1 MRAVDII
8 ANKRAGK
15 AHSREELEFWIN
27 GVVNGT
33 IPDYQITAWLMA
45 VCLKGMN
52 FDETAILTELIAKTG
67 TVLDLSSIADFV
79 LDKHSSGGVGDKI
92 TLILIPLMAACG
104 GKIAKLSGRGLGHT
118 GGTIDKLESIKGFN
132 TNLTIENFIEQVKK
146 IGCAIASQTSDLAYA
161 DKKFYELRD
170 VTATVDCLP
179 LITSSIVSK
188 KVASGANVIVLDV
201 KCGDGAIVKTKDEAE
216 KLSTI
221 MVEVAKR
228 LNRSITAVISSMEEP
243 LGHNIGNALEI
254 IESVEVL
261 KGRGAKDLV
270 DLTFE
275 LGSILLTKSH
285 RTETKE
291 EAVELMKSKIAD
303 GSALNKFREL
313 IKAQNGDDSCIDD
326 YKKLPKASIIEPLK
340 AEKAGYLKKIKTYEL
355 AVACKILGAGREK
368 KTDSIDHAVGVVLN
382 KKVGEK
388 IDLEEKLV
396 DIYANDKEKL
406 AIAEKM
412 LAEAFVITEEPV
424 SPEPLIYKVIE

>member
-8 ANKRAGK
+8 ANKKAGK

-45 VCLKGMN
+45 VCLNGMD

-67 TVLDLSSIADFV
+67 TVLDLSSVADFV
-79 LDKHSSGGVGDKI
+79 LDKHSTGGVGDKI

-132 TNLTIENFIEQVKK
+132 TNLSIKDFISQVKD

-170 VTATVDCLP
+170 VTATVNCLP
-179 LITSSIVSK
+179 LITSSVVSK

-216 KLSTI
+216 KLSKT

-228 LNRSITAVISSMEEP
+228 LERSITAVISSMEEP
-243 LGHNIGNALEI
+243 LGHNIGNALEV
-254 IESVEVL
+254 IESIEVL
-261 KGRGAKDLV
+261 KGKGAKDLV
-270 DLTFE
+270 NLTFE

-285 RTETKE
+285 KTSSKE
-291 EAVELMKSKIAD
+291 EAIELMKAKISD
-303 GSALNKFREL
+303 GSALNKLKEL
-313 IKAQNGDDSCIDD
+313 IIAQNGDASCIED
-326 YKKLPKASIIEPLK
+326 YSKLPQASIIEPLNSS
-340 AEKAGYLKKIKTYEL
+340 EAGYLKRIKTYEL

-368 KTDSIDHAVGVVLN
+368 KTDNIDYAVGVTLN
-382 KKVGEK
+382 KKVGDRVEMG
-388 IDLEEKLV
+388 EKLL
-396 DIYANDKEKL
+396 DIHSNDKEKL
-406 AIAEKM
+406 KIAKEM
-412 LAEAFVITEEPV
+412 LTKAFVISDKKV

>member
-1 MRAVDII
+1 MRAVDVI
-8 ANKRAGK
+8 ANKKAGK
-15 AHSREELEFWIN
+15 AHTREELEFWIN
-27 GVVNGT
+27 GVVSGT

-67 TVLDLSSIADFV
+67 TVLDLSSVADFV

-132 TNLTIENFIEQVKK
+132 TNLSIEDFIKQVKN

-170 VTATVDCLP
+170 VTSTVDCLP

-201 KCGDGAIVKTKDEAE
+201 KCGDGAIVKTKEDAE
-216 KLSTI
+216 KLSTT

-243 LGHNIGNALEI
+243 LGHNIGNALEV
-254 IESVEVL
+254 IESIEVL

-275 LGSILLTKSH
+275 LGSILLVKSH
-285 RTETKE
+285 KASSKE
-291 EAVELMKSKIAD
+291 EAISLMKSKIAD
-303 GSALNKFREL
+303 GSALEKLKEL
-313 IKAQNGDDSCIDD
+313 IVAQKGDASCIYD
-326 YKKLPKASIIEPLK
+326 YTKLPQAKIIEPLNST
-340 AEKAGYLKKIKTYEL
+340 KAGYLKKIKTYEL

-368 KTDSIDHAVGVVLN
+368 KTDNIDHAVGVVLN
-382 KKVGEK
+382 KKVGDRVE
-388 IDLEEKLV
+388 IGEKLV
-396 DIYANDKEKL
+396 DICANNPEKL
-406 AIAEKM
+406 EIAKDM
-412 LAEAFVITEEPV
+412 LTKAFVLSDEKV
-424 SPEPLIYKVIE
+424 APEPLIYKVVE

>member
-8 ANKRAGK
+8 ANKKAGK
-15 AHSREELEFWIN
+15 AHSREELEFWVN
-27 GVVNGT
+27 GVVNGR

-67 TVLDLSSIADFV
+67 TVLDLSSIADYV

-132 TNLTIENFIEQVKK
+132 TNLSIEDFINQVKK

-170 VTATVDCLP
+170 VTSTVDCLP

-201 KCGDGAIVKTKDEAE
+201 KCGDGAIVKTKEEAE

-228 LNRSITAVISSMEEP
+228 LDRSITAVISSMEEP
-243 LGHNIGNALEI
+243 LGHNIGNALEV
-254 IESVEVL
+254 IESIEVL

-275 LGSILLTKSH
+275 LGSILLVKSH
-285 RTETKE
+285 KTASKE

-303 GSALNKFREL
+303 GSALNKLREL
-313 IKAQNGDDSCIDD
+313 ISAQNGDASCIDD
-326 YKKLPKASIIEPLK
+326 YTKLPQPSVIEPLNSAK
-340 AEKAGYLKKIKTYEL
+340 EGYLKKIKTYEL

-368 KTDSIDHAVGVVLN
+368 KTDAIDYAVGVVLN

-388 IDLEEKLV
+388 VELGEKLV
-396 DIYANDKEKL
+396 DIYANDAEKL
-406 AIAEKM
+406 KIAKKM
-412 LAEAFVITEEPV
+412 LADAFVITKEKAA
-424 SPEPLIYKVIE
+424 PEPLIYKVIE

>member
-8 ANKRAGK
+8 SNKKNGK
-15 AHSREELEFWIN
+15 AHTREELEFWIN
-27 GVVNGT
+27 GIVKNE

-67 TVLDLSSIADFV
+67 TVLDLSSIGEYI
-79 LDKHSSGGVGDKI
+79 LDKHSTGGVGDKI

-118 GGTIDKLESIKGFN
+118 GGTIDKLESIKNFN
-132 TNLTIENFIEQVKK
+132 TSLGIEEFMSQVKN

-170 VTATVDCLP
+170 VTSTVDCLP
-179 LITSSIVSK
+179 LICSSVVSK

-216 KLSTI
+216 KLSVL

-243 LGHNIGNALEI
+243 LGHNIGNALEVL
-254 IESVEVL
+254 ESIEVL

-275 LGSILLTKSH
+275 LGAILLTKSKV
-285 RTETKE
+285 TTSKE
-291 EAVELMKSKIAD
+291 EAVELMKKCIAD
-303 GSALNKFREL
+303 GSALNKLKEL
-313 IKAQNGDDSCIDD
+313 IELQNGDSSCIED
-326 YKKLPKASIIEPLK
+326 YSKLPQAEIIEPLLASK
-340 AEKAGYLKKIKTYEL
+340 SGYLKKIKTLEL

-368 KTDSIDHAVGVVLN
+368 KTDPIDYAVGVVLN
-382 KKVGEK
+382 KKVGDK
-388 IDLEEKLV
+388 IELNEKLL
-396 DIYANDKEKL
+396 DIHANSQEKL
-406 AIAEKM
+406 KKAEKM
-412 LAEAFVITEEPV
+412 LAEAFVIVDEPTKA
-424 SPEPLIYKVIE
+424 EPLIYKIIE

>member
-8 ANKRAGK
+8 ANKKAGK

-45 VCLKGMN
+45 VCLNGMN

-67 TVLDLSSIADFV
+67 TVLDLSSVADFV
-79 LDKHSSGGVGDKI
+79 LDKHSTGGVGDKI

-132 TNLTIENFIEQVKK
+132 TNLSIKDFISQVKD

-170 VTATVDCLP
+170 VTATVNCLP
-179 LITSSIVSK
+179 LITSSVVSK
-188 KVASGANVIVLDV
+188 KGASGANVIVLDV

-216 KLSTI
+216 KLSKT

-228 LNRSITAVISSMEEP
+228 LERSITAVISSMEEP
-243 LGHNIGNALEI
+243 LGHNIGNALEV
-254 IESVEVL
+254 IESIEVL
-261 KGRGAKDLV
+261 KGKGAKDLV
-270 DLTFE
+270 NLTFE

-285 RTETKE
+285 KTSSKE
-291 EAVELMKSKIAD
+291 EAIELMKAKISD
-303 GSALNKFREL
+303 GSALNKLKEL
-313 IKAQNGDDSCIDD
+313 IIAQNGDASCIED
-326 YKKLPKASIIEPLK
+326 YSKLPQASIIEPLNSS
-340 AEKAGYLKKIKTYEL
+340 EAGYLKRIKTYEL

-368 KTDSIDHAVGVVLN
+368 KTDNIDYAVGVTLN
-382 KKVGEK
+382 KKVGDRVE
-388 IDLEEKLV
+388 IGEKLL
-396 DIYANDKEKL
+396 DIHSNDKEKL
-406 AIAEKM
+406 KIAKEM
-412 LAEAFVITEEPV
+412 LTKAFVISDKKV

>member
-8 ANKRAGK
+8 ANKKAGK
-15 AHSREELEFWIN
+15 ALSREELEFWIN

-67 TVLDLSSIADFV
+67 TVLDLSSVAPYV

-132 TNLTIENFIEQVKK
+132 TNLSIEDFIEQVKD

-201 KCGDGAIVKTKDEAE
+201 KCGDGAIVKTKEDAE

-254 IESVEVL
+254 IEAVEVL

-275 LGSILLTKSH
+275 LGSILLVKS
-285 RTETKE
+285 KAVPDKKS
-291 EAVELMKSKIAD
+291 AVELMKSKIAD
-303 GSALNKFREL
+303 GSALEKLREL
-313 IKAQNGDDSCIDD
+313 IVAQNGDASCLED
-326 YKKLPKASIIEPLK
+326 YTKLPSAKIIEPLTSQ
-340 AEKAGYLKKIKTYEL
+340 KAGYLKKIKTYEL

-368 KTDSIDHAVGVVLN
+368 KTDNIDHAVGVVLN
-382 KKVGEK
+382 KKVGDRVE
-388 IDLEEKLV
+388 IGEKLV
-396 DIYANDKEKL
+396 DIYANDAEKL
-406 AIAEKM
+406 KIATEMLEK
-412 LAEAFVITEEPV
+412 AFVISDDKV
-424 SPEPLIYKVIE
+424 SPEPLIYKVVE

>member
-8 ANKRAGK
+8 ANKKAGK
-15 AHSREELEFWIN
+15 VHSREELEFWIN

-67 TVLDLSSIADFV
+67 TVLDLSSVAPYV

-132 TNLTIENFIEQVKK
+132 TNLSIEDFIAQVKD

-201 KCGDGAIVKTKDEAE
+201 KCGDGAIVKTKEDAE

-221 MVEVAKR
+221 MVEAAKR

-275 LGSILLTKSH
+275 LGSILLVKS
-285 RTETKE
+285 KAVPDKKS
-291 EAVELMKSKIAD
+291 AVELMKSKIAD
-303 GSALNKFREL
+303 GSALEKLREL
-313 IKAQNGDDSCIDD
+313 IIAQKGDASCLDD
-326 YKKLPKASIIEPLK
+326 YTKLPSAKIIEPLTS
-340 AEKAGYLKKIKTYEL
+340 EKVGYLKRIKTYEL

-368 KTDSIDHAVGVVLN
+368 KTDNIDHAVGVVLN

-388 IDLEEKLV
+388 VEIGEKLV
-396 DIYANDKEKL
+396 DIYANDIEKL
-406 AIAEKM
+406 KIAKEM
-412 LAEAFVITEEPV
+412 LSKAFILSDDEV
-424 SPEPLIYKVIE
+424 SPEPLIYKVVE

>member
-8 ANKRAGK
+8 ANKKAGK

-118 GGTIDKLESIKGFN
+118 GGTIDKLESIKGFD
-132 TNLTIENFIEQVKK
+132 TNLSIEQFIKQVKD

-170 VTATVDCLP
+170 VTSTVDCLP

-201 KCGDGAIVKTKDEAE
+201 KCGDGAIVKTKEEAE
-216 KLSTI
+216 KLSTT

-228 LNRSITAVISSMEEP
+228 LERSITAVISSMEEP

-254 IESVEVL
+254 MESVEVL

-275 LGSILLTKSH
+275 LGSILLVKSH
-285 RTETKE
+285 KTSSKE
-291 EAVELMKSKIAD
+291 EAISLMKSKIAD
-303 GSALNKFREL
+303 GSALEKLREL
-313 IKAQNGDDSCIDD
+313 IVAQKGDASCIDD
-326 YKKLPKASIIEPLK
+326 YTKLPQAKIIEPLNST
-340 AEKAGYLKKIKTYEL
+340 KAGYLRKIKTYEL

-368 KTDSIDHAVGVVLN
+368 KTDAIDHSVGVILN
-382 KKVGEK
+382 KKVGDKVE
-388 IDLEEKLV
+388 IGEKLV
-396 DIYANDKEKL
+396 DIYANDTDKLKIAKE
-406 AIAEKM
+406 M
-412 LAEAFVITEEPV
+412 LDKAFVLSDEKV
-424 SPEPLIYKVIE
+424 SPEPLIYKVVE

>member
-8 ANKRAGK
+8 SKKKNGGI
-15 AHSREELEFWIN
+15 HTREELEFWIN
-27 GVVNGT
+27 GIVENK

-45 VCLKGMN
+45 VCLNGMN

-67 TVLDLSSIADFV
+67 TVLDLSSIGEFI
-79 LDKHSSGGVGDKI
+79 LDKHSTGGVGDKI

-118 GGTIDKLESIKGFN
+118 GGTIDKLESIKNFN
-132 TNLTIENFIEQVKK
+132 TNLTIEEFMSQVKNT
-146 IGCAIASQTSDLAYA
+146 GCAIASQTSDLAYA

-170 VTATVDCLP
+170 VTSTVDCLP
-179 LITSSIVSK
+179 LICSSVVSK

-216 KLSTI
+216 KLSTL

-243 LGHNIGNALEI
+243 LGHNIGNALEV
-254 IESVEVL
+254 IESIEVL
-261 KGRGAKDLV
+261 KGRGAKDLL

-285 RTETKE
+285 ITQTKE
-291 EAVELMKSKIAD
+291 QAVELMKKAIAD
-303 GSALNKFREL
+303 GSALAKLKEL
-313 IKAQNGDDSCIDD
+313 IELQNGDANCIEN
-326 YKKLPKASIIEPLK
+326 YNLLPTASIVEPLY
-340 AEKAGYLKKIKTYEL
+340 ATKAGYLKKIKTLEL

-368 KTDSIDHAVGVVLN
+368 KTDAVDFAVGVVLN

-388 IDLEEKLV
+388 IEIGEKLV
-396 DIYANDKEKL
+396 DIHANSQEKL
-406 AIAEKM
+406 EVAKKM
-412 LAEAFVITEEPV
+412 LEEAFIITEEQTA
-424 SPEPLIYKVIE
+424 PEPLIYKIIE

>member
-8 ANKRAGK
+8 ANKKNGK

-27 GVVNGT
+27 GIVKNE
-33 IPDYQITAWLMA
+33 IPDYQIAAWLMA
-45 VCLKGMN
+45 VCLNGMN
-52 FDETAILTELIAKTG
+52 FDETAILTDLIANTG
-67 TVLDLSSIADFV
+67 TVLDLSSVDEYI

-118 GGTIDKLESIKGFN
+118 GGTIDKLESIPNFN
-132 TNLTIENFIEQVKK
+132 TSLSIEEFISQVKQ

-170 VTATVDCLP
+170 VTATVNCLP
-179 LITSSIVSK
+179 LIVSSIVSK

-201 KCGDGAIVKTKDEAE
+201 KFGDGAIIKTKEEAE
-216 KLSTI
+216 KLSGI

-228 LNRSITAVISSMEEP
+228 LNRSITAVVSSMEEP

-261 KGRGAKDLV
+261 KGKGAKDLV
-270 DLTFE
+270 KLTFE
-275 LGSILLTKSH
+275 LGAILLTKAKIV
-285 RTETKE
+285 RTKD
-291 EAVELMKSKIAD
+291 EAIALMRRSID
-303 GSALNKFREL
+303 GGSALRKFKEL
-313 IKAQNGDDSCIDD
+313 ITMQNGSADFIDN
-326 YKKLPKASIIEPLK
+326 YKLLPEAKIIEPLYAQK
-340 AEKAGYLKKIKTYEL
+340 SGYIKKIKTYEV

-368 KTDSIDHAVGVVLN
+368 KSDSIDFAVGVVLN

-388 IDLEEKLV
+388 IEQGEKLLDFYANSEEKL
-396 DIYANDKEKL
+396 KEVR
-406 AIAEKM
+406 KM
-412 LAEAFVITEEPV
+412 LQEAFVIVDEKTE
-424 SPEPLIYKVIE
+424 PEPLIYKIID

>member
-8 ANKRAGK
+8 SKKKNGGI
-15 AHSREELEFWIN
+15 HTREELEFWIN
-27 GVVNGT
+27 GIVENK

-45 VCLKGMN
+45 VCLNGMN

-67 TVLDLSSIADFV
+67 TVLDLSSIGEFI
-79 LDKHSSGGVGDKI
+79 LDKHSTGGVGDKI

-118 GGTIDKLESIKGFN
+118 GGTIDKLESIKNFN
-132 TNLTIENFIEQVKK
+132 TNLTIEEFMSQVKNA
-146 IGCAIASQTSDLAYA
+146 GCAIASQTSDLAYA

-170 VTATVDCLP
+170 VTSTVDCLP
-179 LITSSIVSK
+179 LICSSVVSK

-201 KCGDGAIVKTKDEAE
+201 KCGDGAIVKTKEEAE
-216 KLSTI
+216 KLSTL

-243 LGHNIGNALEI
+243 LGHNIGNALEV
-254 IESVEVL
+254 IESIEVL
-261 KGRGAKDLV
+261 KGRGAKDLI

-285 RTETKE
+285 IAQNKE
-291 EAVELMKSKIAD
+291 QAVELMKKAIAD
-303 GSALNKFREL
+303 GSALAKLKEL
-313 IKAQNGDDSCIDD
+313 IELQNGDANCIED
-326 YKKLPKASIIEPLK
+326 YKLLPTASIVDPLYST
-340 AEKAGYLKKIKTYEL
+340 KAGYLKKIKTLEL

-368 KTDSIDHAVGVVLN
+368 KTDAVDFAVGVVLN

-388 IDLEEKLV
+388 IEIGEKLV
-396 DIYANDKEKL
+396 DIHANSKEKL
-406 AIAEKM
+406 EIAKKM
-412 LAEAFVITEEPV
+412 LEEAFIITEEQTEA
-424 SPEPLIYKVIE
+424 EPLIYKIIE

>member
-8 ANKRAGK
+8 ANKKAGK

-45 VCLKGMN
+45 VCLNGMN

-132 TNLTIENFIEQVKK
+132 TNLSIEDFISQVKD

-170 VTATVDCLP
+170 VTSTVDCLP

-201 KCGDGAIVKTKDEAE
+201 KCGDGAIVKTKEEAE

-243 LGHNIGNALEI
+243 LGHNIGNALEVM
-254 IESVEVL
+254 ESIEVL

-275 LGSILLTKSH
+275 LGSILLTKSL
-285 RTETKE
+285 RTSTKE

-303 GSALNKFREL
+303 GSALNKLKEL
-313 IKAQNGDDSCIDD
+313 IEKQNGDTSCIEN
-326 YKKLPKASIIEPLK
+326 YKKLPQASIIEPLK
-340 AEKAGYLKKIKTYEL
+340 ATKAGFLKKIKTYEL

-368 KTDSIDHAVGVVLN
+368 KTDTIDHAVGVVLN

-388 IDLEEKLV
+388 IELGEKLV
-396 DIYANDKEKL
+396 DIYANDSEKL
-406 AIAEKM
+406 KIAEKM
-412 LAEAFVITEEPV
+412 LSEAFVISTEPV